1 MAKNCIQRLEHMFLK
16 EKLEKYREMLKD
28 TEKSFKDNSELITRI
43 TEIQY
48 KMNSIK
54 GAQS

>member
-1 MAKNCIQRLEHMFLK
+1 MFLK

-28 TEKSFKDNSELITRI
+28 TEKSFKDNSDLITRI